1 MVYFKIGTHDYSSIT
16 SGLSIDDNSTYV
28 AQQNAAGNKVVDYIN
43 SKVKIKVKII
53 ALDDTTMKN
62 LLSDIKNFN
71 VQISYLNPKTKQLRT
86 NVSCIIDK
94 NNVEY
99 YTIQQGKVMFKALSL
114 DFEEL

>member
-16 SGLSIDDNSTYV
+16 SGLTIDDNSTYV
-28 AQQNAAGNKVVDYIN
+28 AQQNAAGDKVVDYIN

-86 NVSCIIDK
+86 NV
-94 NNVEY
+94 EY